1 MSPRSVEI
9 RADAGYW
16 QAFAELMSR
25 IEATLAGYKG
35 PAVPVYVAGGAAS
48 HIYTGSRLSADV
60 DASFGRRLL
69 LPDDLQVMYKG
80 QDGKRRTLYF
90 DRQYNDTLG
99 LMHEDAH
106 ADSVPIDVPGVNPRR
121 LDVRVLSPVDL
132 AVSKLSRYAEPDQED
147 IKALARA
154 GLLDSQK
161 LRKRAEEALVGY
173 IGRVKEV
180 RISIDQACRTVD
192 ELTRSRR
199 PKKRRI
205 HG

>member
-1 MSPRSVEI
+1 
-9 RADAGYW
+9 
-16 QAFAELMSR
+16 MSR
-25 IEATLAGYKG
+25 IEAALADYEG
-35 PAVPVYVAGGAAS
+35 PAVPVYIAGGAAS

-60 DASFGRRLL
+60 DAALGRRLL
-69 LPDDLQVMYKG
+69 LPDNLQVMYKA
-80 QDGKRRTLYF
+80 QDGKHHSLYF

-106 ADSVPIDVPGVNPRR
+106 TDSVSLDVPGVDRTR

-132 AVSKLSRYAEPDQED
+132 AVSKLSRYADPDQED

-154 GLLDSQK
+154 GLLDAEK

-173 IGRVKEV
+173 IGRVNDV

-192 ELTRSRR
+192 QIAHRQRSKMRQQR
-199 PKKRRI
+199 APSR
-205 HG
+205 